1 MCLSVCLS
9 VCLPVCVCLSVC
21 VSVCLCLMCWRM
33 MYMYMYSTN
42 LFQSLG
48 VVLYVMVCGALPFD
62 GNNLQHLRARVLA
75 GRFRIPY
82 YMSQGLFIK
91 LIYLLLHKMLNSPYM

>member
-1 MCLSVCLS
+1 MYDHVCVCL
-9 VCLPVCVCLSVC
+9 CLSVC
-21 VSVCLCLMCWRM
+21 VLCVGVYDTYVIY

-82 YMSQGLFIK
+82 YMSQGLFK
-91 LIYLLLHKMLNSPYM
+91 FVYLLLHIMLNSPYI